1 MKQVHASRR
10 WSVGMEPNILLVLLL
25 VWCIGGEGGGSF
37 VSSSSSSSARHLET
51 MEEDR
56 FNTNCNVGPNAL
68 WEVPAKQTC
77 IQMGTNILNN
87 RHERCWYT
95 YMPPTT
101 SRYYDETEDGT
112 MGEGAPLV
120 LDLHGFNG
128 CPLYQ
133 SRKTGWKEL
142 AQEKNFVVVWPLGTV
157 DGDRTLAPCWNAGTC
172 CCFPTPNTNRYYPI
186 DDVEFLRQVIAN
198 VVESSSVPINTRRI
212 YIAGHS
218 NGCMMAQTL
227 GVELR
232 DVVAGIACHSGV
244 LVLLRT
250 KNIINNEP
258 NNTDDPTRTPKEE
271 EVLRNNTDLEVVPI
285 MTIHG
290 DQDKVVN
297 YNGDNFLIS
306 SAQDNIAT
314 WANTNGCNMVKNLTV
329 SLDDTYATHVYSG
342 CDRHTSVKLVQVFD
356 VGHDPYQSRGSQNL
370 DTTALAKEFVFRQ
383 VRTYPAILPPCSTCR
398 IISSPAEE
406 HDSHPSSSPSK
417 TISITT
423 NPPILSDVKAIQ
435 LRFDPQTSS
444 APCNTRRAFG
454 SIAIV
459 ANLASITLF
468 FLSSLY

>member
-1 MKQVHASRR
+1 
-10 WSVGMEPNILLVLLL
+10 
-25 VWCIGGEGGGSF
+25 
-37 VSSSSSSSARHLET
+37 
-51 MEEDR
+51 MEEDS

-68 WEVPAKQTC
+68 WEVPAKQIC
-77 IQMGTNILNN
+77 IQMGTIFLNN

-101 SRYYDETEDGT
+101 SRYDDETEDET

-172 CCFPTPNTNRYYPI
+172 CCFPTPKNTNRYYPI

-244 LVLLRT
+244 RVLLRT
-250 KNIINNEP
+250 KNIINDEP
-258 NNTDDPTRTPKEE
+258 NNTDPTRTPKEE
-271 EVLRNNTDLEVVPI
+271 EVLRNNKDGGLFVSGESPDDLEVVPI

-297 YNGDNFLIS
+297 YNGDIFLIS

-342 CDRHTSVKLVQVFD
+342 CDRQTSVELVQVFG
-356 VGHDPYQSRGSQNL
+356 VGHDPYQSRGSKNL

-398 IISSPAEE
+398 TKTSDSKTIINPPAEE

-423 NPPILSDVKAIQ
+423 NPPILSDIVAVG

-459 ANLASITLF
+459 ANLASITIF
-468 FLSSLY
+468 FLSSL